1 MYSGSEDDESKG
13 TSEISKEG
21 MDSLKEDKKE
31 VEFRLSIS

>member
-13 TSEISKEG
+13 TSETSNQG